1 MIQVALKTHLTF
13 DEMIEL
19 IEMNNH
25 SNGIIAVD
33 TETNYKKDERR
44 DIRDGTGWCIGVS
57 VAGRLTDS
65 MVVSGYAPFRHKRG
79 TNLDVSFRLKLKEAL
94 ENFQGWIVFHNAK
107 FDLASLTTLG
117 INYTGKFYCTMV
129 MCHILNENFPYAKD
143 LTSCVRV
150 YVDKTDSKKDTDEF
164 KMLVKLL
171 GWDGVPAEE
180 MVAYAAYDPDLTLRL
195 LEKIKPLFDKE
206 VPESYWEHKQDFIRC
221 IIAMEGRGIEINQQL
236 CDRMSA
242 VGRLQMEETAQILGY
257 NLASS
262 KDLEKLLIQDLKL
275 PVIRRGKSGR
285 PSFDK
290 EIMAEYEQIL
300 EHRDGDTTAE
310 TVLTYRGWQKA
321 VTSNYEPYV
330 TLLSPDGRLRPN
342 YKLHGTKTGRL
353 SCEKPNLQ
361 QIPKVSNKPWNG
373 KMKSA
378 FVAQEGWDLYEGD
391 YMQLEFRIGASY
403 GQQKNL
409 LDIFNEIPNRDI
421 FEEMSKDLGE
431 NRYDTK
437 QITYTIQFN
446 AGGPKI
452 GWRLGRTAEEG
463 IAIKERW
470 YAMYPGIKKVSD
482 RAMSVAKHKGK
493 VQLWSQ
499 RYRHFMYPEE
509 EAFKAFNS
517 VCQGGAADLVNY
529 AMVRL
534 FKTVDNEEECRMLL
548 QVHDSVV
555 FEIKKGLEDKYLPLI
570 REAMENDN
578 PEFGVRFPIDL
589 HLWGED

>member
-1 MIQVALKTHLTF
+1 MTLKAHL
-13 DEMIEL
+13 DLNEMLEL
-19 IEMNNH
+19 IERQNH
-25 SNGIIAVD
+25 PDGWLAVD
-33 TETNYKKDERR
+33 TETNYSYKEGERR
-44 DIRDGTGWCIGVS
+44 DIRDGTGWGIGIS
-57 VAGRLTDS
+57 IAGRITDS

-79 TNLDVSFRLKLKEAL
+79 TNLDVSLRLKLGTAL
-94 ENFQGWIVFHNAK
+94 ENFKGYLIFHNAK
-107 FDLASLTTLG
+107 FDLVSLATLG
-117 INYTGKFYCTMV
+117 INYTGSFYCTMV

-143 LTSCVRV
+143 LTSCVRT

-164 KMLVKLL
+164 KGLVKLL
-171 GWDGVPAEE
+171 GWDGMPAEE
-180 MVAYAAYDPDLTLRL
+180 MVDYAAYDPDLTLRL

-206 VPESYWEHKQDFIRC
+206 VPAEYWEHKQDFIRC
-221 IIAMEGRGIEINQQL
+221 IAMMEGRGVRIDQQL
-236 CDRMSA
+236 CKRMSA
-242 VGRLQMEETAQILGY
+242 VGRLQMEETAQALEY
-257 NLASS
+257 NLSSS
-262 KDLEKLLIQDLKL
+262 KDLEKLLINDLKL

-300 EHRDGDTTAE
+300 ENRDGDETAN

-321 VTSNYEPYV
+321 VSSNYDSYIS
-330 TLLSPDGRLRPN
+330 LLSPDGRLRPN

-361 QIPKVSNKPWNG
+361 QIPKISDKPWNG

-378 FVAQEGWDLYEGD
+378 FIAQEGYSLWEAD
-391 YMQLEFRIGASY
+391 YKQLEFRIGAAY

-409 LDIFNEIPNRDI
+409 LDIFNEIPERDI

-463 IAIKERW
+463 IAIKDKW

-482 RAMSVAKHKGK
+482 RAMSVARRNGK
-493 VQLWSQ
+493 VQIWSQ
-499 RYRHFMYPEE
+499 RYRHFMYPDD

-555 FEIKKGLEDKYLPLI
+555 FEIRDDCVDKYLPLI
-570 REAMENDN
+570 KEAMENDN
-578 PEFGVRFPIDL
+578 PEFGVRFPVDI
-589 HLWGED
+589 HKWTSE

>member
-1 MIQVALKTHLTF
+1 MTLRAHLNF
-13 DEMIEL
+13 DEMLEL
-19 IEMNNH
+19 IEMHNTPD
-25 SNGIIAVD
+25 GWLALD
-33 TETNYKKDERR
+33 TETNFTDKERR
-44 DIRDGTGWCIGVS
+44 DIRDGTGFCIGIS
-57 VAGRLTDS
+57 VAGRITDS

-79 TNLDVSFRLKLKEAL
+79 TNLDISLRLKLKEAL
-94 ENFQGWIVFHNAK
+94 ENFQGWLIFHNAK
-107 FDLASLTTLG
+107 FDLVSLKTLG
-117 INYTGKFYCTMV
+117 INYTGKFYCTM
-129 MCHILNENFPYAKD
+129 MMAHILNENFPYAKD
-143 LTSCVRV
+143 LTSCVKV
-150 YVDKTDSKKDTDEF
+150 YVDKTDSKKDTEEF

-171 GWDGVPAEE
+171 GWDGIPAED
-180 MVAYAAYDPDLTLRL
+180 MVDYAAYDPDLTIRL

-206 VPESYWEHKQDFIRC
+206 VPPEYWEHKQEFIRC
-221 IIAMEGRGIEINQQL
+221 IATMESRGVEIDQAL
-236 CDRMSA
+236 CSRMSA
-242 VGRLQMEETAQILGY
+242 IGRLQMEETAQTLGY

-290 EIMAEYEQIL
+290 EIMTEYEQIL
-300 EHRDGDTTAE
+300 ENRDGDETAN

-330 TLLSPDGRLRPN
+330 SLLSPDGRLRPN

-361 QIPKVSNKPWNG
+361 QIPKISDKPWNG

-378 FVAQEGWDLYEGD
+378 FVAKEGYKLWEAD
-391 YMQLEFRIGASY
+391 YKQLEFRIGASY

-409 LDIFNEIPNRDI
+409 LDIFNAIPERDI
-421 FEEMSKDLGE
+421 FDEMSIDLGE

-463 IAIKERW
+463 IAIKEKW
-470 YAMYPGIKKVSD
+470 YATYPGIKKVSD
-482 RAMSVAKHKGK
+482 RATNVARRNGK

-499 RYRHFMYPEE
+499 RYRHFMYPED

-555 FEIKKGLEDKYLPLI
+555 FEIKEGLEDKYLPLI

-578 PEFGVRFPIDL
+578 PEFGVRFPVDI
-589 HLWGED
+589 HQWGE